1 MIDLEDV
8 RKRKLG
14 AEERL
19 TEIELQK
26 VEEKIISV
34 DSHAEVIGKIGDL
47 IRGRISAIPSKTAP
61 ALALEQKQ
69 VVCKEIVEHECRE
82 CLSELARVISDDRH
96 FEGKESTEETGSKV
110 PATTET
116 KRKRVGRPRTG
127 TVN

>member
-82 CLSELARVISDDRH
+82 CLSELARVISDDKH
-96 FEGKESTEETGSKV
+96 FDGKESPEEKGSKV
-110 PATTET
+110 SATIET
-116 KRKRVGRPRTG
+116 KLKRVGRPRTG